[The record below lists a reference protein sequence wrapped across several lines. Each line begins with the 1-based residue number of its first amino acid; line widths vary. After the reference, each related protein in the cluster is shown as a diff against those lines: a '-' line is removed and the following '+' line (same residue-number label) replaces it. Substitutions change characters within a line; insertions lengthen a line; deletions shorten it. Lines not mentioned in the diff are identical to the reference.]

1 MFRILLFHQTSS
13 SCAEVALTFFL
24 IDFSIEIGAALISF
38 LSLPRRVVANRKVH
52 FLTVFGYIILYL
64 PSFLFFLSI
73 YILRALCIGIIDYQR
88 LSVMLSFSKSY
99 HNDPILVCR
108 QS

>member
-38 LSLPRRVVANRKVH
+38 LSLPRRVVANRNVH

-64 PSFLFFLSI
+64 PSFLFFLI
-73 YILRALCIGIIDYQR
+73 NLYVACLMYRYYRLPKIIRYVIFFQN
-88 LSVMLSFSKSY
+88 LITMT
-99 HNDPILVCR
+99 

>member
-38 LSLPRRVVANRKVH
+38 LSLPRRVVANRNVH
-52 FLTVFGYIILYL
+52 FLTVFGYTYL
-64 PSFLFFLSI
+64 RFYFFLSI
-73 YILRALCIGIIDYQR
+73 YILCALCIDYQK
-88 LSVMLSFSKSY
+88 LSVMLSFFK
-99 HNDPILVCR
+99 ILS
-108 QS
+108 Q

>member
-38 LSLPRRVVANRKVH
+38 LSLPRRVVANRNVH

-64 PSFLFFLSI
+64 PAFLFFLI
-73 YILRALCIGIIDYQR
+73 NLYFVCLMYRLPKIIRYVIFFQN
-88 LSVMLSFSKSY
+88 LITMT
-99 HNDPILVCR
+99 